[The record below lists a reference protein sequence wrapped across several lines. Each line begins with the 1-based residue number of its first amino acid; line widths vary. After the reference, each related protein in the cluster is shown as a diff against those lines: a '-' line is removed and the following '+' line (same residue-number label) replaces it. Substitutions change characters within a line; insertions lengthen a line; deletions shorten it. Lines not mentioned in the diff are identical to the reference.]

1 MALIIFFTAV
11 VTMESTYIYCAVKK
25 GFSDD
30 GFHNE
35 KLSYIDR
42 LYREN
47 FVGEIDEEDL
57 TDFLIRGY
65 LAGVGEKYG
74 AYYTAEEYLDYQASL
89 EGSLVGIGVT
99 VSPDEE
105 SGCPAVVEVFE
116 NSPAND
122 AGIRV
127 GDLIYKVD
135 GASVEELGYENAIRA
150 VKGIEGTKVNI
161 TVKRKGEE
169 LSFDIERKEIAEQC
183 VYYHMYDGTDIGI
196 IRITRFATVAG
207 EQFGDALN
215 ALSSLGAK
223 KLIFDLRDNPG
234 GDLESV
240 SKILDILLPEGDIVI
255 VTDKDGNQSVAKKSD
270 ANETDMPMA
279 VLVNGNSASASE
291 LFAANIRDYDKGAI
305 IGTTTFGKGTMQS
318 VMPLSD
324 GSCIVISYR
333 MFASKSGVNYEGVG
347 IEPDIMVE
355 PNEKTQE
362 TNFLVLEDKDDNQLM
377 EAVKY
382 LSDK

>member
-11 VTMESTYIYCAVKK
+11 VAMESTYIYCAVKK
-25 GFSDD
+25 GFSNDTYKND
-30 GFHNE
+30 
-35 KLSYIDR
+35 KLSYIDK

-47 FVGEIDEEDL
+47 FVGEIDEEAL
-57 TDFLIRGY
+57 TDSLIRGY

-74 AYYTAEEYLDYQASL
+74 AYYTADEYADYQASL

-99 VSPDEE
+99 VIYDGE
-105 SGCPAVVEVFE
+105 SGCPKVTEVIE
-116 NSPAND
+116 NSPAMES
-122 AGIRV
+122 GILA

-135 GASVEELGYENAIRA
+135 GSLSEDLGYNNTIAA
-150 VKGIEGTKVNI
+150 VKGAEGTKVNI
-161 TVKRKGEE
+161 TVKREGKE
-169 LSFDIERKEIAEQC
+169 LSFDIERREVETKC
-183 VYYHMYDGTDIGI
+183 VYYHMYEASDIGI

-207 EQFGDALN
+207 DQFEDALN
-215 ALSSLGAK
+215 ALKALGAK
-223 KLIFDLRDNPG
+223 KLVFDLRDNPG

-255 VTDKDGNQSVAKKSD
+255 VTDKDGNKSVAKKSD
-270 ANETDMPMA
+270 ANDTDMPMA

-318 VMPLSD
+318 IIPMSD

-347 IEPDIMVE
+347 IKPDITVE
-355 PNEKTQE
+355 PNEKVQK
-362 TNFLVLEDKDDNQLM
+362 TNFLDLEDKDDNQLM

-382 LSDK
+382 LSEK